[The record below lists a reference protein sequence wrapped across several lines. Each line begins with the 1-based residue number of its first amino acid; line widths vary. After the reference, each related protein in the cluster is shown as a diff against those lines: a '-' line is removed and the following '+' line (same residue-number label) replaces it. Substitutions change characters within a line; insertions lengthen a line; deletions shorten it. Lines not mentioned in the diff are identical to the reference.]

1 MIKYWK
7 IPFLFL
13 FNIII
18 LLSWIPNSY
27 GTNQKQITNTKKIMA
42 HINGKKFALVI
53 GIDKYPTMPLEAA
66 VNDAKAVSKRLS
78 ELNFQVTTLLDSQ
91 ATLKNIRHELGT
103 KFSLTSPN
111 DQIVIYFAGH
121 GITEKLHS
129 KKMVGYILPVNA
141 NIKDLYTTAISM
153 NELRDLTARI
163 PAKHILFAF
172 DSCYSG
178 LGLTRSIKVVS
189 ANESLQQHLESLA
202 ESRAVY
208 MITAGKAT
216 EVAREFRGHGL
227 FTLHFLDGIA
237 GAADTDPKDKIV
249 QASEL
254 GRYLASV
261 VSNET
266 NREQNPQHGMIE
278 GDGDFLFPLMD
289 DDPIRLRKSLL
300 SRLSVQSDEILK
312 RKNIQDEF
320 NKQMNLIIKSE
331 KVYRDEY
338 DRKVSELDVQ
348 IKKKQAEV
356 LQLTKSMTDIS
367 KSATTRE
374 QYNLMKFLN
383 TGVEIDILKVFPDL
397 KATKIYFTKALG
409 YKGKKPLNLK
419 TYKRWIPDQ
428 IKKKLKI
435 ENAYPTKVESYT
447 SKYKNSHWLLTP
459 YYKTLKIK
467 EYSYKLAPGY
477 IDHVKIKTIT
487 PSIILSQLNQINS
500 PLNQNNTTYIEEIK
514 YVIDNITSNKKLLL
528 FNQFSDRM
536 IARYG
541 KPTNYGK
548 KIKVSNWKTG
558 RESQYREMIWE
569 DKYVNLRI
577 SGYYSSIYIY
587 IKNTSQIIKEIY
599 KQAINICE
607 AEQLVL
613 LKGRIEKMADLE
625 RRKTHKAKKL
635 DF

>member
-1 MIKYWK
+1 MIRYWK
-7 IPFLFL
+7 IPFLFV
-13 FNIII
+13 FSITI
-18 LLSWIPNSY
+18 LLSWTPNSH
-27 GTNQKQITNTKKIMA
+27 GANQRQITNIQKIMS

-53 GIDKYPTMPLEAA
+53 GIDKYPTLPLEAA

-78 ELNFQVTTLLDSQ
+78 KLNFHVTTLLDSQ

-103 KFSLTSPN
+103 RFSLTSPN

-129 KKMVGYILPVNA
+129 NKIEGYILPINA

-178 LGLTRSIKVVS
+178 LGLTRAIKIVS
-189 ANESLQQHLESLA
+189 ASESLQQHFESLA
-202 ESRAVY
+202 GRRAAY
-208 MITAGKAT
+208 MITAGKAM

-254 GRYLASV
+254 GRYLATV

-266 NREQNPQHGMIE
+266 NCEQNPQHGLIE

-289 DDPIRLRKSLL
+289 DDPIRLRESLL
-300 SRLSVQSDEILK
+300 ARLNVQSDEILK
-312 RKNIQDEF
+312 RKTIQDEF
-320 NKQMNLIIKSE
+320 NRQMDLIIKSE
-331 KVYRDEY
+331 KVYRDDY
-338 DRKVSELDVQ
+338 DRKVSELDAQ
-348 IKKKQAEV
+348 IKKKQSQV
-356 LQLTKSMTDIS
+356 IQLTKTMSDIS

-374 QYNLMKFLN
+374 QYNVMKFLN
-383 TGVEIDILKVFPDL
+383 TGVEIDILKVFPNL
-397 KATKIYFTKALG
+397 KAAEIYFTKALG

-419 TYKRWIPDQ
+419 TYERWVPSQ
-428 IKKKLKI
+428 IKKKLTT

-447 SKYKNSHWLLTP
+447 SKYNDDHWLLAP
-459 YYKTLKIK
+459 KQKTLKK
-467 EYSYKLAPGY
+467 EDYSYKLPPGY
-477 IDHVKIKTIT
+477 IDYVTFKTVT
-487 PSIILSQLNQINS
+487 PSIILSQLNQLNS
-500 PLNQNNTTYIEEIK
+500 PLNQNNTTYVEEIK
-514 YVIDNITSNKKLLL
+514 YSISDITSNKKLLL

-541 KPTNYGK
+541 KPTKYGDE
-548 KIKVSNWKTG
+548 IRVSNWKTG
-558 RESQYREMIWE
+558 GKSKYREMLWE
-569 DKYVNLRI
+569 DKYVSLKI
-577 SGYYSSIYIY
+577 SGGYSSIYIF
-587 IKNTSQIIKEIY
+587 ITNKSQIFSEIY
-599 KQAINICE
+599 KQAINSCE

-625 RRKTHKAKKL
+625 RQKTLKAKKL

>member
-1 MIKYWK
+1 MIKYRK
-7 IPFLFL
+7 FKFLFV

-27 GTNQKQITNTKKIMA
+27 SANQIQITNTKKIMS

-53 GIDKYPTMPLEAA
+53 GIDKYSTMPLEAA

-103 KFSLTSPN
+103 KFSRTNLN
-111 DQIVIYFAGH
+111 DQVVIYFAGH

-129 KKMVGYILPVNA
+129 NKTEGYILPVNA

-172 DSCYSG
+172 DSCYLG
-178 LGLTRSIKVVS
+178 LGLSRAIKVVR

-202 ESRAVY
+202 GSRSVY
-208 MITAGKAT
+208 MITAGKGS

-254 GRYLASV
+254 GRYLATV

-312 RKNIQDEF
+312 RKSIQDEF

-338 DRKVSELDVQ
+338 DRKVSELDAQ

-356 LQLTKSMTDIS
+356 IQLTKSMTDIS

-374 QYNLMKFLN
+374 QYNVMKFLN

-397 KATKIYFTKALG
+397 KAADIYFTKALG
-409 YKGKKPLNLK
+409 YKGKKPLNLNI
-419 TYKRWIPDQ
+419 YERWIPGQ
-428 IKKKLKI
+428 IQKKLKI

-447 SKYKNSHWLLTP
+447 SKYSSDHWLLAP
-459 YYKTLKIK
+459 KHKTLKIK
-467 EYSYKLAPGY
+467 EYSYQLAPGY
-477 IDHVKIKTIT
+477 IDYIKIKTVT

-514 YVIDNITSNKKLLL
+514 YVIENITSNKKLLL

-541 KPTNYGK
+541 KPTNYGQE
-548 KIKVSNWKTG
+548 IKVSNWKTG
-558 RESQYREMIWE
+558 GKSKYREMIWE
-569 DKYVNLRI
+569 DRYVNLKI
-577 SGYYSSIYIY
+577 SGSYSSIYIF
-587 IKNTSQIIKEIY
+587 IKNKSQIFSEIY
-599 KQAINICE
+599 KQAANICE

-625 RRKTHKAKKL
+625 RQKTLKAKKL